1 MPTGISKN
9 TIKFARKLRKDMSDG
24 ELKLWSELRQWKRI
38 YGVHVRKQ
46 VPIGKY
52 IADFAIHD
60 LKFIIVVDG
69 HQHLEETQ
77 MAHDKKRDAW
87 LSEQGYKVMRLT
99 TADLSD
105 AFDGCIEKLLNEI
118 KIMKHKI

>member
-1 MPTGISKN
+1 MPTGISKG

-24 ELKLWSELRQWKRI
+24 ELKLWAELRQWKKI

-60 LKFIIVVDG
+60 LKLIIEIDG
-69 HQHLEETQ
+69 HQHLEAQQVE
-77 MAHDKKRDAW
+77 HDEKRDAW
-87 LSEQGYKVMRLT
+87 LKEQGYKVLRFS
-99 TADLSD
+99 TADITDS
-105 AFDGCIEKLLNEI
+105 FEGCIDELLNEI
-118 KIMKHKI
+118 RIKKHIK

>member
-1 MPTGISKN
+1 MES
-9 TIKFARKLRKDMSDG
+9 
-24 ELKLWSELRQWKRI
+24 WSELRQWKRI

-60 LKFIIVVDG
+60 LKFIIEVDG

-105 AFDGCIEKLLNEI
+105 AFDGCIEELLRESGLVGS
-118 KIMKHKI
+118 

>member
-1 MPTGISKN
+1 MGSLGMPTGIAKN

-24 ELKLWSELRQWKRI
+24 ELTLWAELRQWKRN

-60 LKFIIVVDG
+60 LKLIIEVDG
-69 HQHLEETQ
+69 HQHLLTSQ
-77 MAHDKKRDAW
+77 MAHD
-87 LSEQGYKVMRLT
+87 ENVM
-99 TADLSD
+99 
-105 AFDGCIEKLLNEI
+105 FGCVNKDI
-118 KIMKHKI
+118 K

>member
-1 MPTGISKN
+1 MPTGIAKN

-24 ELKLWSELRQWKRI
+24 ELKLWAVLRRWKRN

-60 LKFIIVVDG
+60 LKLIIEVDG
-69 HQHLEETQ
+69 HQHLVTSQ

-87 LSEQGYKVMRLT
+87 LREQGYKVIRFSS
-99 TADLSD
+99 ADITD
-105 AFDGCIEKLLNEI
+105 AFDGCIEEILREAGLL
-118 KIMKHKI
+118 